1 MKKTNFM
8 IISAVMLFLLASCN
22 WDVLSN
28 KVSEISGGD
37 YTSTSFDIF
46 TGEAPRNLVSSKAAS
61 TTDIGL
67 SFSPVKGADYY
78 LVYRADI
85 PRKGDTSEIDPDSL
99 KWVRISR
106 VEPVSS
112 ADNRKL
118 SIVDSINDDFES
130 SNGEGKDL
138 TKFLYRVQAGSVYTD
153 TYYPIEGKMS
163 DIVIGYTLAPP
174 SGMTSSA
181 GDFEDR
187 IELTWQQSDGAQSYD
202 LYYTDDVTKDNIDE
216 IMRTLKSIARDLDL
230 PILVLSQ
237 LSRDNEKGKRQPMLS
252 DLRDSGSIEQD
263 ADVVMLLHRDAY
275 QKTNQV
281 DQNTIEA
288 NDSND
293 FSNNDT
299 IHVNVA
305 KNRQGPTGEFLLS
318 FLMNISKFVELTTNS
333 FKQGE

>member
-1 MKKTNFM
+1 MVRLNNP
-8 IISAVMLFLLASCN
+8 LP
-22 WDVLSN
+22 SN
-28 KVSEISGGD
+28 
-37 YTSTSFDIF
+37 
-46 TGEAPRNLVSSKAAS
+46 
-61 TTDIGL
+61 
-67 SFSPVKGADYY
+67 
-78 LVYRADI
+78 
-85 PRKGDTSEIDPDSL
+85 
-99 KWVRISR
+99 
-106 VEPVSS
+106 
-112 ADNRKL
+112 
-118 SIVDSINDDFES
+118 
-130 SNGEGKDL
+130 
-138 TKFLYRVQAGSVYTD
+138 
-153 TYYPIEGKMS
+153 
-163 DIVIGYTLAPP
+163 
-174 SGMTSSA
+174 
-181 GDFEDR
+181 
-187 IELTWQQSDGAQSYD
+187 
-202 LYYTDDVTKDNIDE
+202 KDNIDE

-288 NDSND
+288 NDAND